1 MDTLFSMKLQTETI
15 IEKLRKIGARKVMI
29 QVPDGLK
36 PGVFDLFNTLSKEFG
51 IVISSDPFFGACD
64 VGDSVLYNDVDCILQ
79 LGHSEIPNIKY
90 PKPVVFV
97 EYKEEK
103 IPEINESHFQDLM
116 DRGVQKIGLLFSIQ
130 YVEAADRVKAVLVKM
145 GFDVLI
151 GKNDG
156 RLKYPGQVLGCNYS
170 TGHSILKDVDCFL
183 LVSTGMFHG
192 LGAQLAL
199 QKDVY
204 LFDLNDL
211 TLRNLAPEADR
222 VIRKRYAW
230 IERAMNSRK
239 ICIVIDTKIGQK
251 RERLAKAL
259 EEQAR
264 KADLEP
270 ILIYSNNASPTD
282 YENMRCDAVVFT
294 GCPRVPIDDQE
305 RYSMPVL
312 TAPEFRAAIKAVRN
326 NRYVMDE
333 IVSTD

>member
-1 MDTLFSMKLQTETI
+1 MKLQTDTI
-15 IEKLRKIGARKVMI
+15 IGKLRQIGAKKVMI

-36 PGVFDLFNTLSKEFG
+36 PAVFDLFNALSKEFG
-51 IVISSDPFFGACD
+51 IIISSDPFFGACD
-64 VGDSVLYNDVDCILQ
+64 VGDSVLYKDVDCILQ
-79 LGHSEIPNIKY
+79 LGHSEIPNINY

-103 IPEINESHFQDLM
+103 IPKIRESLFGELEDKGI
-116 DRGVQKIGLLFSIQ
+116 RRIGLLFSIQ
-130 YVEAADRVKAVLVKM
+130 YVEAAHRVKSVLQKM

-170 TGHSILKDVDCFL
+170 TGHSIQKDVDCFL
-183 LVSTGMFHG
+183 LVSTGIFHG

-199 QKDVY
+199 PKDVY
-204 LFDLNDL
+204 LLDLNDL
-211 TLRNLAPEADR
+211 TVRNLAPETDR
-222 VIRKRYAW
+222 VIRKRYAS
-230 IERAMNSRK
+230 IERAMSSRK
-239 ICIVIDTKIGQK
+239 ICIVVDTKIGQK
-251 RERLAKAL
+251 REKLAKVL
-259 EEQAR
+259 VEQAR

-270 ILIYSNNASPTD
+270 VLIYSNNASPTD

-305 RYSMPVL
+305 RYSIPVL
-312 TAPEFRAAIKAVRN
+312 TAPEFRAAIKARSDS
-326 NRYVMDE
+326 RYVMDE

>member
-1 MDTLFSMKLQTETI
+1 MKLQTETI
-15 IEKLRKIGARKVMI
+15 IERLRQTGAKKIMI

-36 PGVFDLFNTLSKEFG
+36 TGVFELFNSLSKEFG

-103 IPEINESHFQDLM
+103 VPEISESLFRELKGKGI
-116 DRGVQKIGLLFSIQ
+116 RNIGLMFSIQ
-130 YVEAADRVKAVLVKM
+130 YVEAAEVVKDTLQNM
-145 GFDVLI
+145 GFNVLI
-151 GKNDG
+151 GNNDG

-170 TGHSILKDVDCFL
+170 TGHSIQKDVDCFL
-183 LVSTGMFHG
+183 LVSTGIFHG

-199 QKDVY
+199 PKDVY
-204 LFDLNDL
+204 LLDLNDL
-211 TLRNLAPEADR
+211 TVRNLAPETDR
-222 VIRKRYAW
+222 VIRKRYAA
-230 IERAMNSRK
+230 IERAMDSRK
-239 ICIVIDTKIGQK
+239 VCIVVDTKIGQK
-251 RERLAKAL
+251 REKLARVLVEQAKA
-259 EEQAR
+259 
-264 KADLEP
+264 ADLQP
-270 ILIYSNNASPTD
+270 VLIYSNNASPSD

-294 GCPRVPIDDQE
+294 GCPRVPIDDQD
-305 RYSMPVL
+305 RYSMPIL
-312 TAPEFRAAIKAVRN
+312 TAPEFRAAIKARSG

>member
-1 MDTLFSMKLQTETI
+1 MKLQTETI
-15 IEKLRKIGARKVMI
+15 IEELRKIGAKKVMI

-36 PGVFDLFNTLSKEFG
+36 PGVFDLFNSLSKEFG
-51 IVISSDPFFGACD
+51 IIISSDPFFGACD
-64 VGDSVLYNDVDCILQ
+64 VGDSALYKDVDCILQ

-90 PKPVVFV
+90 PKPVMFV

-103 IPEINESHFQDLM
+103 IPDMRESHFQELKDKGIQ
-116 DRGVQKIGLLFSIQ
+116 RIGLLFSIQ
-130 YVEAADRVKAVLVKM
+130 YVKAADKVQTILKKM

-183 LVSTGMFHG
+183 LVSTGIFHG

-199 QKDVY
+199 PKDVY
-204 LFDLNDL
+204 LLDLNDL
-211 TLRNLAPEADR
+211 TVRNLAPEADR
-222 VIRKRYAW
+222 VIRKRYAS

-239 ICIVIDTKIGQK
+239 ICIVVDTKIGQK
-251 RERLAKAL
+251 RERLARAL
-259 EEQAR
+259 AKQAR
-264 KADLEP
+264 EADLEP
-270 ILIYSNNASPTD
+270 VLIYSNNASPTD

-312 TAPEFRAAIKAVRN
+312 TPPEFRAAIKAGSN

-333 IVSTD
+333 IVSTDSL